1 MNSGLRNTQSPSAES
16 QHRCCTAS
24 RGGRGGWVLVLGGRE
39 GEECTSQAMHRR
51 SCCRRHHRR
60 WTGGGWTCC
69 PEPPASHPAHATNT
83 LQPGRTNKGASR
95 GGERSRTAALPSP
108 FCSRVAS
115 YTERIS
121 ECVQPPMMKMKIL
134 GVFSAGPPPA
144 APPPAFLLAQR
155 GAARPPAPLA
165 PDRAAQ
171 HHIVSDFYQSFARED
186 AVSPWRHVHVE
197 GEITRQM
204 SG

>member
-1 MNSGLRNTQSPSAES
+1 MDVLPRTTGISPWTRND
-16 QHRCCTAS
+16 
-24 RGGRGGWVLVLGGRE
+24 
-39 GEECTSQAMHRR
+39 
-51 SCCRRHHRR
+51 
-60 WTGGGWTCC
+60 
-69 PEPPASHPAHATNT
+69 T
-83 LQPGRTNKGASR
+83 LQPGGTSKGAR
-95 GGERSRTAALPSP
+95 RRGERRRTAALPSP

-121 ECVQPPMMKMKIL
+121 ECVQPPMMKMKIF

-171 HHIVSDFYQSFARED
+171 HHIVSDFYESFAREGGS
-186 AVSPWRHVHVE
+186 APLAAALPPEVAGAASHCRMK
-197 GEITRQM
+197 G
-204 SG
+204 